1 MRESN
6 NVSEEDGEQSERCLD
21 VDQRRRRRGA
31 RRTKSAQCEEEVE
44 RNGGEMAGSRTA
56 ALHFQTCFASHTD
69 KTWCHVHSWLHLCLT
84 RHGVTCCSCR
94 LMLTLSGFVG
104 T

>member
-21 VDQRRRRRGA
+21 VDQRRRRGA

-56 ALHFQTCFASHTD
+56 ALHFKHALQVILM
-69 KTWCHVHSWLHLCLT
+69 KP
-84 RHGVTCCSCR
+84 GVMFTAGYIC
-94 LMLTLSGFVG
+94 V
-104 T
+104 

>member
-21 VDQRRRRRGA
+21 VDQRRRRA

-44 RNGGEMAGSRTA
+44 RNGGVMAGSRTA

-69 KTWCHVHSWLHLCLT
+69 KTWCHVH
-84 RHGVTCCSCR
+84 TCCSCR